1 MIIDLKRN
9 TKKIPVPASG
19 LRVKKNSIYEPNQ
32 LNDFKISRGKFS
44 DYLTCQRCFYMDRVA
59 GLDTPKT
66 PGWSLNTTTDYLL
79 KKEFDYC
86 RKLQKPHRLFL
97 ENGLDHYVPFQHEDM
112 DKWRDSLH
120 AGLSIRY
127 KNSNIIL
134 TGGVDDIWQ
143 DTKTKQL
150 IIVDY
155 KSQAQNGEINI
166 YDYLKDPFHKGYKT
180 QMDFYAYLL
189 TKMGYKVSS
198 NSYFLVCNANRQ
210 KEKFNKVMHFDEYLI
225 PYEWNIDWIEEKIDQ
240 MITVMNSHN
249 IPAAN
254 PCCRNCAYS
263 EQFSKRCNSIQ

>member
-1 MIIDLKRN
+1 M
-9 TKKIPVPASG
+9 
-19 LRVKKNSIYEPNQ
+19 
-32 LNDFKISRGKFS
+32 
-44 DYLTCQRCFYMDRVA
+44 
-59 GLDTPKT
+59 
-66 PGWSLNTTTDYLL
+66 
-79 KKEFDYC
+79 
-86 RKLQKPHRLFL
+86 
-97 ENGLDHYVPFQHEDM
+97 
-112 DKWRDSLH
+112 
-120 AGLSIRY
+120 
-127 KNSNIIL
+127 
-134 TGGVDDIWQ
+134 DDIWQ

-240 MITVMNSHN
+240 MIAVMNSHD

-263 EQFSKRCNSIQ
+263 EQFSKRCNSMQ